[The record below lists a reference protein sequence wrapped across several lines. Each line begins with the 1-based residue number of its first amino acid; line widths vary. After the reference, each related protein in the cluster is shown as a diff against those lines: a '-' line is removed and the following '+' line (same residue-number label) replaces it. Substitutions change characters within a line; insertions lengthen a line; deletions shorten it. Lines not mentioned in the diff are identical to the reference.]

1 MCLAAERFHNY
12 VFGTEFTLLIDNK
25 PLVSLLSLDCK
36 KMYPPQIQRLAWRL
50 HQYKYKIKHVEG
62 KMNIADSFSRLPLN
76 ELDETS
82 SGNVADEYV
91 KFVVENDMSDNCA
104 LSETA
109 KDKILTKII
118 IHPCSQCSYPKRCG

>member
-1 MCLAAERFHNY
+1 ML
-12 VFGTEFTLLIDNK
+12 TDNK

-36 KMYPPQIQRLAWRL
+36 KMLPPRIQRLARRL
-50 HQYKYKIKHVEG
+50 HQYKYNIKYIEG

-91 KFVVENDMSDNCA
+91 KFVVEIWCA
-104 LSETA
+104 
-109 KDKILTKII
+109 
-118 IHPCSQCSYPKRCG
+118 